1 MVRQFR
7 CSLRCHDLELGRE
20 KITGGAAAA
29 TSNMKQI
36 FWGLLFAAGFAFVGY
51 LAVDGNIP
59 PLHLLGMPAGPITC
73 GVVGLVI
80 GFYLG
85 NR

>member
-1 MVRQFR
+1 MLIEKHFGEEPQRRRQ
-7 CSLRCHDLELGRE
+7 
-20 KITGGAAAA
+20 I
-29 TSNMKQI
+29 MKQL
-36 FWGLLFAAGFAFVGY
+36 FWGLLFAVCFALVGY

-59 PLHLLGMPAGPITC
+59 PLYLLGKPAGPIVC
-73 GVVGLVI
+73 GVLGLGV

>member
-1 MVRQFR
+1 
-7 CSLRCHDLELGRE
+7 
-20 KITGGAAAA
+20 
-29 TSNMKQI
+29 MKQI
-36 FWGLLFAAGFAFVGY
+36 FWGLLFAAGFALVGY
-51 LAVDGNIP
+51 VAVDGNIP

-73 GVVGLVI
+73 GALGLVV

>member
-1 MVRQFR
+1 
-7 CSLRCHDLELGRE
+7 
-20 KITGGAAAA
+20 
-29 TSNMKQI
+29 MKQI
-36 FWGLLFAAGFAFVGY
+36 FWGLFFGAFFAFVGY

-59 PLHLLGMPAGPITC
+59 PLHLLGMPGGPITF
-73 GVVGLVI
+73 GVLGLGV